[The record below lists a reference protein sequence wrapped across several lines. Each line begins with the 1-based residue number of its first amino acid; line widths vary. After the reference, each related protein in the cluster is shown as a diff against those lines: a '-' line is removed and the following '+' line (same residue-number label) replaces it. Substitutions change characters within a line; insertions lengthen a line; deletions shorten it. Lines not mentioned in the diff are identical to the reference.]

1 MPFSFL
7 NIKAMKTINELENQ
21 LSSLYQLQ
29 NTQEKDLVENLEEVR
44 QLFSPIQAL
53 TETVKQVLTA
63 PTQDEQTKAQGYSHL
78 WDALTNQMG
87 IKSPV
92 VKSALH
98 LLAEQ
103 LLLAMDKAGAIEEKQ
118 KETTNEATAVYHS
131 ANHF

>member
-1 MPFSFL
+1 
-7 NIKAMKTINELENQ
+7 
-21 LSSLYQLQ
+21 
-29 NTQEKDLVENLEEVR
+29 
-44 QLFSPIQAL
+44 
-53 TETVKQVLTA
+53 
-63 PTQDEQTKAQGYSHL
+63 
-78 WDALTNQMG
+78 MG

-98 LLAEQ
+98 LLVEQ